1 MSFFSSTID
10 AGSMRMKTHSETTSP
25 LSPELVPSRTFVR
38 EGPVQLSSVSGHL
51 ISSVLLLTE
60 NCRRFEAFEFQ
71 RRLSLLFSVFFPSK
85 SEIQY
90 LSLFVNTLLP
100 PHEIKCNIRSEG
112 NINISFF
119 NYSVYYTLKACSHIV
134 CIWPFS
140 PNIHT

>member
-1 MSFFSSTID
+1 MVAYESQVYFLVDLLEMSFFSSTID

-71 RRLSLLFSVFFPSK
+71 KETFFIVLCLFPFK
-85 SEIQY
+85 ER
-90 LSLFVNTLLP
+90 NT
-100 PHEIKCNIRSEG
+100 
-112 NINISFF
+112 ISFIVRE
-119 NYSVYYTLKACSHIV
+119 YVTLAPRNKM
-134 CIWPFS
+134 
-140 PNIHT
+140 

>member
-1 MSFFSSTID
+1 MVAYKSQVYFLVDLLEMSFFSSTID

-38 EGPVQLSSVSGHL
+38 EGPVQLLSVSGHL

-60 NCRRFEAFEFQ
+60 NGRRFEAFEFQ

-100 PHEIKCNIRSEG
+100 PQGIKYIKEAKEIFIFYFLIIQFIG
-112 NINISFF
+112 
-119 NYSVYYTLKACSHIV
+119 L
-134 CIWPFS
+134 
-140 PNIHT
+140 

>member
-1 MSFFSSTID
+1 MVAYKSQVYFLVDLLEMSFFSSTID

-60 NCRRFEAFEFQ
+60 NCRGFEAFEFQ

-90 LSLFVNTLLP
+90 LPLFVNTLLP

-119 NYSVYYTLKACSHIV
+119 NYSVY
-134 CIWPFS
+134 
-140 PNIHT
+140 